1 MLYPAELLI
10 IKQLWLINNIN
21 SQIVAKMTVIYPKVK
36 VRNDAKVYVVFYQN
50 NKRYRIYNGS
60 KINSKT
66 FPNKYPK
73 SERIALGKILA
84 SEVYRFLISGL
95 TIQQAKVSELIT
107 PNMTDKDYLSI
118 ALKNKLKGSYTKKY
132 NNQLTFIYKKLINR
146 LRNDKLQSAHIESI
160 LNVYTSET
168 SYNTYRRRLCTLI
181 NEAKKAG
188 MISNPMHSIKS
199 KRTKAKLHKP
209 YKNIGLILDDIR
221 TFNKNL
227 YHCSII
233 TYGCLLRPHKEVR
246 ELTWNDFSDDLT
258 YIHLSGNRNK
268 SGRNR
273 IVPVPTYI
281 RELLV
286 KGKPHH
292 NIFSGTPQPLNQDYF
307 KTLWSRFKRQS
318 NLLEQGQTLYS
329 FRHSGAIEIFKR
341 TGSITKLQKAMG
353 HSSINVSLTYLRVLE
368 IAELKEEDMPL
379 I

>member
-1 MLYPAELLI
+1 M
-10 IKQLWLINNIN
+10 K
-21 SQIVAKMTVIYPKVK
+21 VMYPKVK
-36 VRNDAKVYVVFYQN
+36 VDFEGRVYVLFYQN
-50 NKRYRIYNGS
+50 NKRIRIYNGS

-73 SERIALGKILA
+73 SERIAMGKILA
-84 SEVYRFLISGL
+84 SEVYTFFMSGL

-132 NNQLTFIYKKLINR
+132 NNQLTFIYKKLIKR
-146 LRNDKLQSAHIESI
+146 LKSDKLQSAHIESI
-160 LNVYTSET
+160 LNVYISET

-221 TFNKNL
+221 IFNKNL

-258 YIHLSGNRNK
+258 FIHLSGCRNK

-273 IVPVPTYI
+273 IVPVPSYI

-286 KGKPHH
+286 KGEPHH
-292 NIFSGTPQPLNQDYF
+292 NIFSGSSQPLNQDYF
-307 KTLWSRFKRQS
+307 KTLWSRFKKQS
-318 NLLEQGQTLYS
+318 NVLEQGQTLYS

-353 HSSINVSLTYLRVLE
+353 HSSINVSLTYLRGLE
-368 IAELKEEDMPL
+368 VAELKEQDMPS